1 MMTNNEII
9 KCLDKR
15 QLSVC
20 DNLPSEHWLSNK
32 NNLLKFYEWNTF
44 FRENLD
50 MYAEIY
56 FGFALYPYQHLE
68 LYELNKNTL
77 IDITGSRATAKTY
90 IIAIFAVCKA
100 SLYPNSK
107 IVICSATKGQSK
119 LVVSEKIKN
128 ELMSQS
134 PMLCR
139 EIKSIKDNQN
149 DVIVYF
155 RNGSTIK
162 VLPSSENARG
172 NRSTVTIYEENR
184 MIDKFIID
192 SVISPFAIIRPV
204 PYLKYEEYADLVE
217 EPTEVYISSAWYAS
231 HWMNTLIQD
240 TYKAM
245 LKGEKQCVIG
255 LDYSVSLKHKIK
267 TKNQI
272 LKDKRKFDPITFRI
286 EYNNEMIKENTS
298 AFFTYKMFTD
308 NQRNKKPLY
317 PRFDVDVLS
326 RRKNPYS
333 VSKQQ
338 GEIRILSCD
347 MAFAEGKHNDNS
359 IFTCMRLI
367 PESTTYTVQ
376 SEGGTSKE
384 ISQGYR
390 KIVSYIE
397 SIQGG
402 DITKQAI
409 RIKQL
414 YEDLS
419 CDYVVLDTRN
429 GGLACYDLLAKVMY
443 DESRDKEY
451 QPWVC
456 INDDSIANRIKTI
469 GALPV
474 LFAINASQ
482 KLNSEI
488 ANEMRI
494 ALTNN
499 MIDFLIPFNEA
510 VESTLTKIPEYMSA
524 IDVDTQ
530 LFYEQ
535 PYLETQELINECVE
549 LTYERKEQTGL
560 IVISEQGANRKDR
573 YTSVS
578 YGVHFASLLEQD
590 LLSDNSDYETCVFI
604 N

>member
-1 MMTNNEII
+1 MTNNEII

-240 TYKAM
+240 AYKAM

-402 DITKQAI
+402 DITRQAI

>member
-1 MMTNNEII
+1 MTNNEII

-535 PYLETQELINECVE
+535 PYLETQEVINECVE

-590 LLSDNSDYETCVFI
+590 LLSDNSDYDYVPLF

>member
-1 MMTNNEII
+1 MTNNEII

-204 PYLKYEEYADLVE
+204 PYLKYEEYSDLVE

-402 DITKQAI
+402 DITRQAI

-456 INDDSIANRIKTI
+456 MNDDSIANRIKTI

-590 LLSDNSDYETCVFI
+590 LLSDNSDYDYVPLF

>member
-1 MMTNNEII
+1 MTNNEII

-326 RRKNPYS
+326 KRKNPYS

-402 DITKQAI
+402 DITRQAI

-456 INDDSIANRIKTI
+456 MNDDSIANRIKTI

-524 IDVDTQ
+524 IDVDIQ

>member
-1 MMTNNEII
+1 MTNNEII

-402 DITKQAI
+402 DITRQAI

>member
-1 MMTNNEII
+1 MTNNEII

-535 PYLETQELINECVE
+535 PYLETEELINECVE

>member
-1 MMTNNEII
+1 MTNNEII

-402 DITKQAI
+402 DITRQAI

-590 LLSDNSDYETCVFI
+590 LLSDNSDYDYVPLF

>member
-1 MMTNNEII
+1 MTNNEII

>member
-1 MMTNNEII
+1 MTNNEII

-204 PYLKYEEYADLVE
+204 PYLKYEEYSDLVE

-578 YGVHFASLLEQD
+578 YGVHFASLLEQE

>member
-1 MMTNNEII
+1 MTNNEII

-326 RRKNPYS
+326 KRKNPYS

-590 LLSDNSDYETCVFI
+590 LLSDNSDYDYVPLF

>member
-1 MMTNNEII
+1 MTNNEII

-524 IDVDTQ
+524 IDVDIQ

>member
-1 MMTNNEII
+1 MTNNEII

-240 TYKAM
+240 AYKAM

-326 RRKNPYS
+326 KRKNPYS

-402 DITKQAI
+402 DITRQAI

-456 INDDSIANRIKTI
+456 MNDDSIANRIKTI

-524 IDVDTQ
+524 IDVDIQ

-590 LLSDNSDYETCVFI
+590 LLSDNSDYDYIPLF

>member
-1 MMTNNEII
+1 MTNNEII

-402 DITKQAI
+402 DITRQAI

-419 CDYVVLDTRN
+419 CDYVVVDTRN

-456 INDDSIANRIKTI
+456 MNDDSIANRIKTI

>member
-1 MMTNNEII
+1 MTNNEII

-402 DITKQAI
+402 DITRQAI

-456 INDDSIANRIKTI
+456 MNDDSIANRIKTI

-524 IDVDTQ
+524 IDVDIQ

>member
-1 MMTNNEII
+1 MTNNEII

-326 RRKNPYS
+326 KRKNPYS

-338 GEIRILSCD
+338 GEVRILSCD

-402 DITKQAI
+402 DITRQAI

-456 INDDSIANRIKTI
+456 MNDDSIANRIKTI

-494 ALTNN
+494 ALTSN

-590 LLSDNSDYETCVFI
+590 LLSDSSDYESCVFI

>member
-1 MMTNNEII
+1 MTNNEII

-162 VLPSSENARG
+162 VFPSSENARG

>member
-1 MMTNNEII
+1 MTNNEII

-402 DITKQAI
+402 DITRQAI

-456 INDDSIANRIKTI
+456 MNDDSIANRIKTI

-590 LLSDNSDYETCVFI
+590 LLSDNSDYDYVPLF

>member
-1 MMTNNEII
+1 MTNNEII

-184 MIDKFIID
+184 MNDKFIID

-402 DITKQAI
+402 DITRQAI

-451 QPWVC
+451 QPWIC
-456 INDDSIANRIKTI
+456 MNDDSIANRIKTI

>member
-1 MMTNNEII
+1 MTNNEII

-590 LLSDNSDYETCVFI
+590 LLSDNSDYETFVFI

>member
-1 MMTNNEII
+1 MTNNEII

-560 IVISEQGANRKDR
+560 IVISDQGANRKDR

>member
-1 MMTNNEII
+1 MTNNEII

-204 PYLKYEEYADLVE
+204 PYLKYEEYSDLVE

-402 DITKQAI
+402 DITRQAI

>member
-1 MMTNNEII
+1 MTNNEII

-326 RRKNPYS
+326 KRKNPYS

-402 DITKQAI
+402 DITRQAI

-456 INDDSIANRIKTI
+456 MNDDSIANRIKTI

>member
-1 MMTNNEII
+1 MTNNEII
-9 KCLDKR
+9 KSLDKR

-326 RRKNPYS
+326 KRKNPYS

-402 DITKQAI
+402 DITRQAI

-456 INDDSIANRIKTI
+456 MNDDSIANRIKTI

-590 LLSDNSDYETCVFI
+590 LLSDNSDYDYVPLY

>member
-1 MMTNNEII
+1 MTNNEII

-402 DITKQAI
+402 DITRQAI

-524 IDVDTQ
+524 IDVDIQ

>member
-1 MMTNNEII
+1 MTNNEII

-317 PRFDVDVLS
+317 PRFDIDVLS

>member
-1 MMTNNEII
+1 MTNNEII

-107 IVICSATKGQSK
+107 IVICSATKSQSK
-119 LVVSEKIKN
+119 LVISEKIKN

-204 PYLKYEEYADLVE
+204 PYLKYEEYSDLVE

-402 DITKQAI
+402 DITRQAI

-456 INDDSIANRIKTI
+456 MNDDSIANRIKTI

-524 IDVDTQ
+524 IDVDIQ

-590 LLSDNSDYETCVFI
+590 LLSDNSDYDYVPLF

>member
-1 MMTNNEII
+1 MTNNEII

-204 PYLKYEEYADLVE
+204 PYLKYEEYSDLVE

-402 DITKQAI
+402 DITRQAI

-456 INDDSIANRIKTI
+456 MNDDSIANRIKTI

>member
-1 MMTNNEII
+1 MTNNEII

-107 IVICSATKGQSK
+107 IVICSATKSQSK
-119 LVVSEKIKN
+119 LVISEKIKN

-192 SVISPFAIIRPV
+192 SVISPFSIIRPV

-402 DITKQAI
+402 DITRQAI

-456 INDDSIANRIKTI
+456 MNDDSIANRIKTI

-590 LLSDNSDYETCVFI
+590 LLSDNSDYDYVPLF

>member
-1 MMTNNEII
+1 MTNNEII

-298 AFFTYKMFTD
+298 AFFTYKMFID

-402 DITKQAI
+402 DITRQAI

-456 INDDSIANRIKTI
+456 MNDDSIANRIKTI

-590 LLSDNSDYETCVFI
+590 LLSDNSDYDYVPLF

>member
-1 MMTNNEII
+1 MTNNEII

-298 AFFTYKMFTD
+298 AFFTYKMFID

-456 INDDSIANRIKTI
+456 MNDDSIANRIKTI

-499 MIDFLIPFNEA
+499 MIDFLIQFNEA

-590 LLSDNSDYETCVFI
+590 LLSDNSDYDYVPLY

>member
-1 MMTNNEII
+1 MTNNEII

-204 PYLKYEEYADLVE
+204 PYLKYEEYSDLVE

-456 INDDSIANRIKTI
+456 MNDDSIANRIKTI

-524 IDVDTQ
+524 IDVDIQ

-590 LLSDNSDYETCVFI
+590 LLSDNSDYDYVPLY

>member
-1 MMTNNEII
+1 MTNNEII

-240 TYKAM
+240 AYKAM

-326 RRKNPYS
+326 KRKNPYS

-402 DITKQAI
+402 DITRQAI

-456 INDDSIANRIKTI
+456 MNDESIANRIKTI

>member
-1 MMTNNEII
+1 MTNNEII

-192 SVISPFAIIRPV
+192 SVISPFSIIRPV

-590 LLSDNSDYETCVFI
+590 LLSDNSDYDYVPLY

>member
-1 MMTNNEII
+1 MTNNEII

-402 DITKQAI
+402 DITRQAI

-456 INDDSIANRIKTI
+456 MNDDSIANRIKTI

-524 IDVDTQ
+524 IDVDIQ

-590 LLSDNSDYETCVFI
+590 LLSDNSDYDYVPLF

>member
-1 MMTNNEII
+1 MTNNEII

-204 PYLKYEEYADLVE
+204 PYLKYEEYSDLVE

-326 RRKNPYS
+326 RKKNSYS

-456 INDDSIANRIKTI
+456 MNDDSIANRIKTI

>member
-1 MMTNNEII
+1 MTNNEII

-402 DITKQAI
+402 DITRQAI

-419 CDYVVLDTRN
+419 CDYIVLDTRN

-456 INDDSIANRIKTI
+456 MNDDSIANRIKTI

-590 LLSDNSDYETCVFI
+590 LLSDNSDYDYVPLF